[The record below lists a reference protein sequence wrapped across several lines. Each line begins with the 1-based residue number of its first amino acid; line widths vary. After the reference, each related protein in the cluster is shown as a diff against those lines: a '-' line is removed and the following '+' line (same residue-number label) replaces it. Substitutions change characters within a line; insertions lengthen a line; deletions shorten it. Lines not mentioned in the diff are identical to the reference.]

1 MAERAKCK
9 CGKAEMNFP
18 NLKQDQIDGKWESEC
33 CLEAPKAQKA
43 PEPKEKPAEPKAEKS
58 SKKSKEKKKD
68 ESEAK

>member
-18 NLKQDQIDGKWESEC
+18 NLKQEQIDGKWESEC
-33 CLEAPKAQKA
+33 CLEAPKAEKA
-43 PEPKEKPAEPKAEKS
+43 PEPKEEKPAEQKADKS
-58 SKKSKEKKKD
+58 SKKKKKD